1 MTFSA
6 SQLLALLP
14 LLLTTGAMAALMLAI
29 AWRRCVTTA
38 FTVTIVGLNLAL
50 FSLPIVMAQGDQG
63 SPCCCKWTVTPFS
76 TWDWCSSAPWPPA
89 PSVNRG

>member
-50 FSLPIVMAQGDQG
+50 FSLP
-63 SPCCCKWTVTPFS
+63 
-76 TWDWCSSAPWPPA
+76 
-89 PSVNRG
+89 